1 MPLSAKERKARELAR
16 LALTESADRIPCVAQ
31 GDRIYS
37 VLRKRTPN
45 GTNYFDFY
53 AFHPYPEDGPRA
65 VIKLRLTYHVARA
78 IGATYDRKNEALRTT
93 SDDHSIIHA
102 LAWALWGAPESD
114 AKERLYVES
123 IG

>member
-1 MPLSAKERKARELAR
+1 MLSAKERKIREAAR
-16 LALTESADRIPCVAQ
+16 LALTESADGIPCVMP
-31 GDRIYS
+31 GDRLYS

-53 AFHPYPEDGPRA
+53 AFHPYPEDGPRG
-65 VIKLRLTYHVARA
+65 VVKLRLTYHVARA

-93 SDDHSIIHA
+93 SDDHSIVHA
-102 LAWALWGAPESD
+102 LAWALWGAPED
-114 AKERLYVES
+114 DPKARLHVER